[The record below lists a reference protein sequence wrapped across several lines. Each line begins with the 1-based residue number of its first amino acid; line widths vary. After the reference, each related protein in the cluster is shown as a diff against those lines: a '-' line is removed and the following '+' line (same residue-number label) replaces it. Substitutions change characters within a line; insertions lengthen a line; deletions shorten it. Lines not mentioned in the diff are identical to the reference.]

1 MNSRTPKEALHKKIS
16 MAQRFFHRQSRHVN
30 GASETLT
37 LWRQY
42 MKSEFFFHC
51 FCQQQSH
58 EVAKQFG
65 VIARYSYILA
75 YVQTDFQQ
83 EDFNGTG
90 TLSKADRACKYGDRT
105 SHDDSD
111 NKKAFVFFF
120 HVLRGRIPM
129 QLPSHVVPFLGNRTY
144 LRTSREALGKRISE
158 TQARF
163 QRQSGHANGAKVTVI
178 LLRYHRE
185 R

>member
-1 MNSRTPKEALHKKIS
+1 MNSRTSKEALHKKIS

-42 MKSEFFFHC
+42 TKSEFFFHC

-75 YVQTDFQQ
+75 YIQRDYQQ

-90 TLSKADRACKYGDRT
+90 TLSKTVRACKCGDRT

-120 HVLRGRIPM
+120 HVLCGRIPM
-129 QLPSHVVPFLGNRTY
+129 KLLSHVVPFLGNRTY
-144 LRTSREALGKRISE
+144 LHTSREAFGKRISVAY
-158 TQARF
+158 ARF
-163 QRQSGHANGAKVTVI
+163 QRQSGHANGARVTVI
-178 LLRYHRE
+178 LLRQYRE